1 MLALLQISPFFK
13 IHANKFDGG
22 ILLETRA
29 KETTNTY
36 EIAKRSLKN
45 ATEELGL
52 SASVYERLKDC
63 DRVLEAAIPVKMD
76 DGSLH
81 IFKGYRAQHNNVLG
95 PYKGG
100 VRFHP
105 QVDLDEAKALSI
117 WMTIKCAVARVP
129 FGGGKGAVACD
140 PLKMSPQEIER
151 LSRQYIRSMSSIL
164 GSKVDIPAPDV
175 NTNPQVM
182 AWMADEY
189 CKIKGYDDLGIIT
202 GKPLDLGGSAGREAA
217 TGRGVM
223 FAVREAA
230 KVLGLPLKNATL
242 AVQGYGNVGSAAA
255 RFLAKEG
262 CKLIAVAD
270 IFGGVYDENG
280 LNAEELYQYCRK
292 TGSVKDY
299 PKSKSSITTEE
310 LFALDCDIIVPAA
323 LENQITPAVAQ
334 KIKAKLIG
342 EGANGPTTPE
352 ADGILKEK
360 EIFVVPD
367 ILANSG
373 GVATSYF
380 EWVQN
385 NYAYYWTAEE
395 VGRRLE
401 LKMVEAFHHIYD
413 YQRNFSKKIT
423 MREAAFMYAV
433 QRLADAMKI
442 RGWVS

>member
-1 MLALLQISPFFK
+1 LF
-13 IHANKFDGG
+13 GG
-22 ILLETRA
+22 IFLENRT

-36 EIAKRSLKN
+36 EIAKKSLKN
-45 ATEELGL
+45 ATEKLNL
-52 SASVYERLKDC
+52 PTSVYERLKDC

-76 DGSLH
+76 DGSLQ
-81 IFKGYRAQHNNVLG
+81 IFTGYRAQHNNVLG

-117 WMTIKCAVARVP
+117 WMTIKCAVTRVP

-151 LSRQYIRSMSSIL
+151 LSRQYIRSMAPVL
-164 GSKVDIPAPDV
+164 GPKIDIPAPDI

-189 CKIKGYDDLGIIT
+189 GKIKGYDDLGIVT
-202 GKPLDLGGSAGREAA
+202 GKPLDMGGSAGRENA
-217 TGRGVM
+217 TGQGIM
-223 FAVREAA
+223 IAVREAA
-230 KVLGLPLKNATL
+230 KVLGLPLKNAKL
-242 AVQGYGNVGSAAA
+242 AVQGYGNVGSSAA

-270 IFGGVYDENG
+270 IFGGVYSENG
-280 LNAEELYQYCRK
+280 LDAEELYQFCRQ
-292 TGSVKDY
+292 TGTVKDY
-299 PKSKSSITTEE
+299 PKCSSSISTEE

-323 LENQITPAVAQ
+323 MENQITPAVAQ
-334 KIKAKLIG
+334 TIKARLVG

-352 ADGILKEK
+352 ADEVFKEK
-360 EIFVVPD
+360 GTFVVPD

-373 GVATSYF
+373 GVTASYF

-395 VGRRLE
+395 AGKRLE

-413 YQRNFSKKIT
+413 YQRNFSKKIS

>member
-1 MLALLQISPFFK
+1 MKDRS
-13 IHANKFDGG
+13 
-22 ILLETRA
+22 
-29 KETTNTY
+29 KENNTY
-36 EIAKRSLKN
+36 EIAKKSLKN

-52 SASVYERLKDC
+52 STEVYERLKDC
-63 DRVLEAAIPVKMD
+63 DRVLEATLPVKMD
-76 DGSLH
+76 DGSLR

-105 QVDLDEAKALSI
+105 EVDLDEAKALSI
-117 WMTIKCAVARVP
+117 WMTIKCAVARIP

-140 PLKMSPQEIER
+140 PLQMSPLEIER
-151 LSRQYIRSMSSIL
+151 LSRQYVQSMSPIL
-164 GSKVDIPAPDV
+164 GPRVDIPAPDI
-175 NTNPQVM
+175 NTNAQVM

-189 CKIKGYDDLGIIT
+189 CKIKGHDEMCMIT
-202 GKPLDLGGSAGREAA
+202 GKPLDLGGSAGRETA
-217 TGRGVM
+217 TGQGIM
-223 FAVREAA
+223 FAVRETARA
-230 KVLGLPLKNATL
+230 LNIPLKNATL
-242 AVQGYGNVGSAAA
+242 AVQGYGNVGSSAA
-255 RFLAKEG
+255 RFLVKEG

-270 IFGGVYDENG
+270 IFGGVYDEGG
-280 LNAEELYQYCRK
+280 LDAEDLYQYCQQ
-292 TGSVKDY
+292 TGTVKDY

-323 LENQITPAVAQ
+323 LENQITAEVAP
-334 KIKAKLIG
+334 KIKARLIG

-352 ADGILKEK
+352 ADEILKEK
-360 EIFVVPD
+360 GIFVVPD

-373 GVATSYF
+373 GVTTSYF

-395 VGRRLE
+395 VSRRLE
-401 LKMVEAFHHIYD
+401 LKMVEAFRHIYD
-413 YQRNFSKKIT
+413 FQQNFSKEIT

-433 QRLADAMKI
+433 QRLAEAMKL

>member
-1 MLALLQISPFFK
+1 
-13 IHANKFDGG
+13 
-22 ILLETRA
+22 LENR
-29 KETTNTY
+29 KEENNTY
-36 EIAKRSLKN
+36 EIAKNSLGN
-45 ATEELGL
+45 AVAELGL
-52 SASVYERLKDC
+52 STEVYERLKDC
-63 DRVLEAAIPVKMD
+63 DRVLEATIPVKMD
-76 DGSLH
+76 DGSLQ

-105 QVDLDEAKALSI
+105 DVDLDEVKALSI
-117 WMTIKCAVARVP
+117 WMTIKCAVTRVP

-140 PLKMSPQEIER
+140 PLQMSPQETER
-151 LSRQYIRSMSSIL
+151 LSRQYIRSMVPIL
-164 GSKVDIPAPDV
+164 GSRVDVPAPDL
-175 NTNPQVM
+175 NTNAQVM

-189 CKIKGYDDLGIIT
+189 SKIRGFDDLGIIT
-202 GKPLDLGGSAGREAA
+202 GKPLALGGSAGRETA
-217 TGRGVM
+217 TGQGIM
-223 FAVREAA
+223 NAVRAAA
-230 KVLGLPLKNATL
+230 KVLGFPLKNAAL
-242 AVQGYGNVGSAAA
+242 AVQGYGNVGSSAA

-280 LNAEELYQYCRK
+280 LDAEELYRYCRE
-292 TGSVKDY
+292 TGTVKDY
-299 PKSKSSITTEE
+299 PKGKGSITTDE
-310 LFALDCDIIVPAA
+310 LFALECDIIVPAA
-323 LENQITPAVAQ
+323 LENQITPVRAQ
-334 KIKAKLIG
+334 KIKARLIG
-342 EGANGPTTPE
+342 EGANGPTTPG
-352 ADGILKEK
+352 ADEILKEK
-360 EIFVVPD
+360 GVFVVPD

-385 NYAYYWTAEE
+385 NYGYYWTAEE
-395 VGRRLE
+395 VSERLE

-433 QRLADAMKI
+433 QRLAEAMKL